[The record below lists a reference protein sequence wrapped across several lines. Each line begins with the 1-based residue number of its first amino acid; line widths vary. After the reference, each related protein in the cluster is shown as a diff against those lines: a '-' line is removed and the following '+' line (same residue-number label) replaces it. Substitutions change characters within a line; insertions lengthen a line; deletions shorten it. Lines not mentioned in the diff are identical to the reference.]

1 MAFVYDADT
10 GAEIA
15 SYQLTSTTP
24 PTFVNDVVVTQSGA
38 YFTDSFKPFL
48 YRIPISRGGVLG
60 AASETIPLTGD
71 ITYQADFNVNGI
83 DATPNGKTLVIVQ
96 SNTGQL
102 FTVEPPSGVAERIDL
117 GGATVPGGDGL
128 LLDGKTLYV
137 VQGDSNQV
145 SVLAV
150 RRDLESGRVIGSITS
165 AGFDVPTTIAE
176 FGKRLYVVNA
186 RFGTPPTPTTEYWVT
201 QVRKLRVAED
211 DDDDDGEDD

>member
-10 GAEIA
+10 GAELA
-15 SYQLTSTTP
+15 SYQLASTSP
-24 PTFVNDVVVTQSGA
+24 PTFVNDVVVTKDGA

-48 YRIPISRGGVLG
+48 YRVPIARDGELSTS
-60 AASETIPLTGD
+60 SEAIPLSGD

-102 FTVEPPSGVAERIDL
+102 FTVEPPSGDAERIDL

-128 LLDGKTLYV
+128 LLEGRTLYV
-137 VQGDSNQV
+137 VQGGNSQV
-145 SVLAV
+145 GVVALA
-150 RRDLESGRVIGSITS
+150 RDLESGMIIGSITS
-165 AGFDVPTTIAE
+165 PGFDVPTTIAE

-186 RFGTPPTPTTEYWVT
+186 RFTTPPTPTTEYWVT
-201 QVRKLRVAED
+201 QVRKLRGADGPDHDRD
-211 DDDDDGEDD
+211 DD